1 MRYDAAADDLSMRLD
16 RRNAAA
22 ANGALGPAPARP
34 SALRVA
40 TSGGLVIAAALLAG
54 CTSATTTAQ
63 DAVGQGI
70 AAVETA
76 LLVVEQHLDD
86 RTFTTT
92 ATATL
97 GDARR
102 ELVDASTTVAE
113 TDATTATD
121 AAYRDDVLRALG
133 VGLDAVN
140 DARDALA
147 GVGSLEATVPQL
159 EDAATGLEQ
168 LEEPPAASG
177 TDGRAPDADGRAGE
191 AR

>member
-1 MRYDAAADDLSMRLD
+1 M
-16 RRNAAA
+16 
-22 ANGALGPAPARP
+22 NGAHGPAPARS
-34 SALRVA
+34 SAVRVA
-40 TSGGLVIAAALLAG
+40 ASGCLVIAAALLAG
-54 CTSATTTAQ
+54 CTTATTTAQ

-76 LLVVEQHLDD
+76 RLVVEQHLDD

-102 ELVDASTTVAE
+102 ELVDASTAVAE

-121 AAYRDDVLRALG
+121 AAYRDDVLHALG

-159 EDAATGLEQ
+159 EDAATGLEE

-177 TDGRAPDADGRAGE
+177 IDGRDTDGDADGE
-191 AR
+191 AEPR

>member
-1 MRYDAAADDLSMRLD
+1 M
-16 RRNAAA
+16 
-22 ANGALGPAPARP
+22 
-34 SALRVA
+34 
-40 TSGGLVIAAALLAG
+40 LAG

-133 VGLDAVN
+133 DGLDAVN

-159 EDAATGLEQ
+159 EDAATGLEE

-177 TDGRAPDADGRAGE
+177 TDGRATNVDVDDDGE

>member
-1 MRYDAAADDLSMRLD
+1 MRRAAAADDLSMRLD
-16 RRNAAA
+16 RRHASAT
-22 ANGALGPAPARP
+22 NGAHGPASAR
-34 SALRVA
+34 STALRVA
-40 TSGGLVIAAALLAG
+40 ASGGLVIAAALLAG

-177 TDGRAPDADGRAGE
+177 TDGPTTDADGESKLR
-191 AR
+191 

>member
-1 MRYDAAADDLSMRLD
+1 M
-16 RRNAAA
+16 
-22 ANGALGPAPARP
+22 
-34 SALRVA
+34 
-40 TSGGLVIAAALLAG
+40 
-54 CTSATTTAQ
+54 Q

-76 LLVVEQHLDD
+76 RLVVEQQLDD

-102 ELVDASTTVAE
+102 ELVAASTAVAE

-121 AAYRDDVLRALG
+121 AAYRDDVLDALG
-133 VGLDAVN
+133 AGLDAVN

-159 EDAATGLEQ
+159 EEAATGLEQ

-177 TDGRAPDADGRAGE
+177 TTGTVGE

>member
-1 MRYDAAADDLSMRLD
+1 V
-16 RRNAAA
+16 
-22 ANGALGPAPARP
+22 
-34 SALRVA
+34 RVA
-40 TSGGLVIAAALLAG
+40 ASGGLVIAAAMLVG
-54 CTSATTTAQ
+54 CTSATTMAQ

-76 LLVVEQHLDD
+76 RLVVEQHLDD

-102 ELVDASTTVAE
+102 ELVDASTAVAE
-113 TDATTATD
+113 TDATTAAD

-140 DARDALA
+140 DARDALG

-159 EDAATGLEQ
+159 EDAATGLEE

-177 TDGRAPDADGRAGE
+177 TDGRAADGRATRGDPDGE

>member
-1 MRYDAAADDLSMRLD
+1 MMLDRGKASALDDAPTRRVAVRVAASACLIVAAAM
-16 RRNAAA
+16 
-22 ANGALGPAPARP
+22 
-34 SALRVA
+34 
-40 TSGGLVIAAALLAG
+40 LAG
-54 CTSATTTAQ
+54 CASASSVVH
-63 DAVGQGI
+63 DAIGQGL

-76 LLVVEQHLDD
+76 RIVVEQQLDD

-102 ELVDASTTVAE
+102 ELVGASTAVAE

-121 AAYRDDVLRALG
+121 AEYRDDVLKALG

-159 EDAATGLEQ
+159 EEAATGLEQ

-177 TDGRAPDADGRAGE
+177 ITGTDGE